1 MNTARNTII
10 IDDLFN
16 QAQKKVKEK
25 NENNVVSLNN
35 SLLPENNNIIEESS
49 LAQPEKPNRVIER
62 KESYLTTEK
71 APAKPTVFKW
81 VKNVVIGA
89 GHTYYERLSMF
100 INPISFIVKN
110 ISIITTGLFYVS
122 LPALLSF
129 YFLYSFPEYRTSL
142 VTGGI
147 SQFVSMFGL
156 YAAFTVL
163 STLGILF
170 IRTISLGLVRML
182 NNFADKGNAVSNKR

>member
-1 MNTARNTII
+1 MNTARQKII

-16 QAQKKVKEK
+16 DAKMRVQEK

-35 SLLPENNNIIEESS
+35 SLLVENNIVKETI
-49 LAQPEKPNRVIER
+49 LAQPEKPDRVIER
-62 KESYLTTEK
+62 KESYLTNEK
-71 APAKPTVFKW
+71 APTKPTILTW
-81 VKNVVIGA
+81 MKNVVIGA

-110 ISIITTGLFYVS
+110 IGIITTGLFYVA

-129 YFLYSFPEYRTSL
+129 YFLYSFPEYRTAL
-142 VTGGI
+142 VTGGV

-163 STLGILF
+163 STFGILF
-170 IRTISLGLVRML
+170 IRTLSLGLVRML
-182 NNFADKGNAVSNKR
+182 NNFADKGNSVSNKR